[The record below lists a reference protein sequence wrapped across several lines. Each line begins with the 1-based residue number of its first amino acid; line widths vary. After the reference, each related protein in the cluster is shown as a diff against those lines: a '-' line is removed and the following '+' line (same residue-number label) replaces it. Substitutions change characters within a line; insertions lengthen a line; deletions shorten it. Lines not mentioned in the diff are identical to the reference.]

1 MPTMKELERW
11 MGTGQV
17 TSCLGYSRQGVV
29 NLARNR
35 RVRSAYVGLEA
46 EERGVGRGVWIFDPE
61 SVEEYAAKHRLPK
74 AKAGLKEEQR
84 G

>member
-1 MPTMKELERW
+1 MPAVKELERW

-17 TSCLGYSRQGVV
+17 STRLGYSRQGVV

-35 RVRSAYVGLEA
+35 RVRSVYVGLEA

-61 SVEEYAAKHRLPK
+61 SVDEYAAKHGLPRER
-74 AKAGLKEEQR
+74 EEQR